1 MWSRRLE
8 SDSIES
14 LLGAMPRM
22 NECEFSF
29 FRALEQSSPPF
40 FHGKFYV
47 GF

>member
-22 NECEFSF
+22 MNASSAF
-29 FRALEQSSPPF
+29 FGL
-40 FHGKFYV
+40 
-47 GF
+47 